1 MPEKTEIFLVGYYG
15 FQNTGDEAI
24 LSSILSDLRQACSGA
39 CFTVISHDPP
49 ATAARHGIRAIPW
62 FEPHA
67 MAEATDNADLVII
80 GGGGLFHD
88 ASGFAPDALF
98 TKQSWGLGMYSAAA
112 LYGSLAGKKVMLYGV
127 GIGPFRS
134 SLAAEYTKAAC
145 LAADVVTV
153 RDGLSRDLLESAG
166 VPRSKVIL
174 TADCAFASRPCAKGT
189 DLPPGLLPK
198 RAVSGPTVAVVVREW
213 SVDVEPARWEERL
226 ARALDGFVQSEGGRL
241 VFVPFQTLESEREN
255 DLAVARR
262 IASQLNPQSDVAVVE
277 ERMGPEEVKA
287 LIASCDLVVGMR
299 LHSVVF
305 AAQAGV
311 PIVALSYDPKVSA
324 LMKRLGLPEFDVPVG
339 DIQPRRLRELMTRAL
354 GELEIPASLQA
365 ASGDLAQ
372 QAHRNAELARE
383 LLEQP
388 LERGSSPHEVVSIV
402 ARAIRGQID
411 AAKQMDVQ
419 LAARQGQVEE
429 FSTLTRAQHAD
440 NERLIGQIDER
451 RGQVEELSACIQKQ
465 HADNERLT
473 AQLKQRQD
481 RLEEFSASV
490 GKQRAENEELTA
502 QINQQREQVDELSA
516 CVEKQHADNEE
527 LIRQLEQRREQ
538 VEELSVCIR
547 RQHTDNE
554 ELISAASQQS
564 GQLAELKQQLQGKDR
579 AALQLEQRHA
589 SEIQEL
595 DTRLQELTQ
604 DHTQALELS
613 ASLQQELETA
623 RESHQQLTLAINRR
637 LSVRLRRSLH
647 KLLDI
652 SQARTPEPLR
662 RALRGLYLPVYRL
675 LFPGGKDEFETLDR
689 VGSSN
694 VRLKEDQRRPGGAA

>member
-24 LSSILSDLRQACSGA
+24 LSSILSDLRQACPGA

-49 ATAARHGIRAIPW
+49 ATAARHGVRAIPW
-62 FEPHA
+62 SEPHA
-67 MAEATDNADLVII
+67 MAGATDNADLVIV

-112 LYGSLAGKKVMLYGV
+112 MYGSLAGKRVMLYGV

-166 VPRSKVIL
+166 VPRSRILL
-174 TADCAFASRPCAKGT
+174 TADCAFASQPCAKGT
-189 DLPPGLLPK
+189 ELPPGLLPN
-198 RAVSGPTVAVVVREW
+198 RAASGPTVAVVVREW
-213 SVDVEPARWEERL
+213 SVDVEPAHWEERL

-241 VFVPFQTLESEREN
+241 VFVPFQTLESEKEN

-262 IASQLNPQSDVAVVE
+262 IASQLNPQADVAVVE

-287 LIASCDLVVGMR
+287 LIASCHLVVGMR

-429 FSTLTRAQHAD
+429 FSTLTRKQHAE

-451 RGQVEELSACIQKQ
+451 REQVEELSVRVAKEHADNKEMTGQVERQRQQVEELSACV
-465 HADNERLT
+465 R
-473 AQLKQRQD
+473 
-481 RLEEFSASV
+481 
-490 GKQRAENEELTA
+490 
-502 QINQQREQVDELSA
+502 
-516 CVEKQHADNEE
+516 KQHADNEE
-527 LIRQLEQRREQ
+527 LIGQLGQRNEQ
-538 VEELSVCIR
+538 VEELSACVR
-547 RQHTDNE
+547 KQHADNE
-554 ELISAASQQS
+554 ELISTV
-564 GQLAELKQQLQGKDR
+564 AEKKDEVAKLREQLQDKDR
-579 AALQLEQRHA
+579 FVLQLEHRHA
-589 SEIQEL
+589 AEKREL
-595 DTRLQELTQ
+595 DIRLQELI
-604 DHTQALELS
+604 D
-613 ASLQQELETA
+613 
-623 RESHQQLTLAINRR
+623 RR

-647 KLLDI
+647 RLLDT
-652 SQARTPEPLR
+652 SQSPDT
-662 RALRGLYLPVYRL
+662 
-675 LFPGGKDEFETLDR
+675 
-689 VGSSN
+689 
-694 VRLKEDQRRPGGAA
+694 